1 MVKSMFETY
10 REMEDLL
17 SVKVN
22 ISHHERDRIIVE
34 RLIAIRNAQVN
45 NTELKNNFDKVIRFW
60 LTEEEFEKHVIKGE
74 SLQ

>member
-1 MVKSMFETY
+1 MVESMFETY

-17 SVKVN
+17 SVKVK

-34 RLIAIRNAQVN
+34 RLIEIRNAHVN

-60 LTEEEFEKHVIKGE
+60 LTEEEFKKHVIKGE
-74 SLQ
+74 RL